1 MEKTINEW
9 LVIKKV
15 LGERKGDMKQIRLH
29 TSMKTK
35 TTRRYEGETTE
46 ESIEPE
52 YDTKVID
59 RRVIEIQNAELIIDA
74 AVKQSNARN
83 ELALNVDV
91 EKLLAPMD

>member
-15 LGERKGDMKQIRLH
+15 LAERKSDLKAIRIQ
-29 TSMKTK
+29 TAVKTK
-35 TTRRYEGETTE
+35 TSRRYEGEETTDE
-46 ESIEPE
+46 IEPQ

-59 RRVIEIQNAELIIDA
+59 RRVTELQNADLAIDA
-74 AVKQSNARN
+74 AVKQSNAKV
-83 ELALNVDV
+83 ELNINVDV